1 MASRRSRQSPSTA
14 PTAADRLAPARRPAG
29 YARRV
34 TGAPQTDAEFH
45 VARAATSQ
53 ISATIIEEVAAW
65 GASEGFPSWTAG
77 SFTGPDSIGVSRL
90 LGDIAT
96 GSLYL
101 LWRGADAVATFSLLE
116 RDSLFWPDAGDEA
129 LYLHRFAVRR
139 TAAGA
144 GRHAV
149 EWCLHEARRRG
160 RLFVRLDCLAENP
173 GIRRYY
179 ERFGFTAI
187 NERVVNGIRYSLCE
201 VAVARQT

>member
-1 MASRRSRQSPSTA
+1 
-14 PTAADRLAPARRPAG
+14 
-29 YARRV
+29 V